1 MSTLGQ
7 YYTNPEVAQ
16 ECLHVLYQVLNNP
29 HDKVFLEP
37 SAGEGSF
44 TLPLTGDGHQVLGWD
59 IEPRHESIQQ
69 RDFFH
74 PDTQA
79 ELYDLCAHNTVIAV
93 GNPPFGKRARTA
105 LEFVNRTLDS
115 GAAAVAMILPAQFNK
130 YGTQKKLPTAAELIH
145 STPVTGFYQ
154 CTSSGKTI
162 PYTSVRCYWH
172 IWVTNRAIL
181 TPEAQNLPD
190 LRVRTKPAT
199 THPDFDMW
207 QHNCTPVSE
216 KYLTYPWDIAVLRQG
231 WGSMEPIIQNP
242 KTRED
247 TVVLDK
253 RKQWMLIRTH
263 TPEAHQILT
272 SIDYHALGDKNTTVR
287 GFGKADLVAEYERVK
302 NCDTTQ

>member
-16 ECLHVLYQVLNNP
+16 ECLNTLYQVLNNP

-44 TLPLTGDGHQVLGWD
+44 TRPLTGDGHQVLGWD

-105 LEFVNRTLDS
+105 LEFVNRTLED

-130 YGTQKKLPTAAELIH
+130 YGTQKKLPTAAELIY

-154 CTSSGKTI
+154 RTGYGKTS
-162 PYTSVRCYWH
+162 PYTSVRCCWQ
-172 IWVTNRAIL
+172 IWVTNRSIL
-181 TPEAQNLPD
+181 TPEARTLPD

-199 THPDFDMW
+199 THPDFDTW
-207 QHNCTPVSE
+207 QHNCTAVSE

-231 WGSMEPIIQNP
+231 WGSMEPIV
-242 KTRED
+242 RRD
-247 TVVLDK
+247 TLTPPVLDK

-263 TPEAHQILT
+263 TPEAHRILT
-272 SIDYHALGDKNTTVR
+272 SINYQALGEKNTTVP
-287 GFGKADLVAEYERVK
+287 GFGKADLVAEYERIK
-302 NCDTTQ
+302 NQRNIT